1 MSQMNTKTSMPE
13 HAQGTCYSTV
23 QSLAL
28 VHFVH
33 IRRETNSNSAP

>member
-33 IRRETNSNSAP
+33 IQETNSNSAP